1 MVRFPS
7 PLPTELPVSST
18 TCSELA
24 REHGEPL
31 AGTAGRAIGYLLIE
45 QPGSWGRDALTES
58 ALDATLGARLASA
71 AKDVDVKVLL
81 TRRPG
86 PHPRVATDR
95 LEVVLVHAGP
105 TPWMEVCQL
114 TEAQLAV
121 LDPAHCARATPPG
134 LGTSDRRPRWLV
146 CTHARR
152 DRCCATRGRP
162 IADTLG
168 TLHPAETWETSH
180 LGGHR
185 FAGTMLVLP
194 HGLVYGNLDVAAAME
209 VVTAHLAGRVTT
221 AHLRGRAHHTA
232 RAQVAEVA
240 ARRTLGVDGI
250 DAVTVTDEPIVG
262 PEPGGDPVHVIAEAA
277 GRRVQVSIAARRD
290 QRPRPMSCGAE
301 PEVPTL
307 LEAVDTEVLG

>member
-1 MVRFPS
+1 
-7 PLPTELPVSST
+7 VSST
-18 TCSELA
+18 TCSALA
-24 REHGEPL
+24 REHHEPL
-31 AGTAGRAIGYLLIE
+31 AGTASQALGYLLIE

-58 ALDATLGARLASA
+58 TLDAALGARLGAA
-71 AKDVDVKVLL
+71 AKGVGVKTLL

-86 PHPRVATDR
+86 PHPRVAMDHF
-95 LEVVLVHAGP
+95 EVVLAHAGP

-114 TEAQLAV
+114 TETQLAA
-121 LDPAHCARATPPG
+121 LDPGHCARATPPG
-134 LGTSDRRPRWLV
+134 LGTAVRAPRWLV

-168 TLHPAETWETSH
+168 TLHPEETWETSH

-221 AHLRGRAHHTA
+221 AHLRGRAHLSA
-232 RAQVAEVA
+232 LAQVAEVA
-240 ARRTLGVDGI
+240 ARRTLGVEGI
-250 DAVTVTDEPIVG
+250 DAVTITDEPVIG
-262 PEPGGDPVHVIAEAA
+262 PAPGGDPVQVIAEAA
-277 GRRVQVSIAARRD
+277 GRHVQVSVAARRG
-290 QRPRPMSCGAE
+290 RHPRPMSCDAE
-301 PEVPTL
+301 AETPTW
-307 LEAVDTEVLG
+307 LEAVAVEVVG